1 MNFVEYIT
9 SLAPE
14 GETALLVQQKAI
26 MRDGV
31 QKTHGDGTLAYTWP
45 AYLPGRKTD
54 GAWYLNTGCF
64 MLDRFRDG
72 KPSAS
77 SANAA
82 FVLCMML
89 DDVGTEKAPNTPPLP
104 PTWVMETSPGSFQW
118 GYAFSAQP
126 TTGDYTAAIKAIA
139 AAGYTDPGATNA
151 VRNFRIPGSINLK
164 PGRDS
169 FASRLVEF
177 HPDRE
182 YSLPEICEALGVTPD
197 EADTASHKALRLA
210 DTGADTV
217 LQWMNEHGLVLSR
230 TNAEGWCGVVCPNHA
245 AHTDGQIEA
254 RYRPLDRS
262 FCCYHGHC
270 EDLNSTAFLDWVFEQ
285 GGPRVQHGLR
295 NELLAERMA
304 KVRERLTPTD
314 EFPDAAAARVAE
326 VDRAEMGRIERAA
339 WYERFAYIMAD
350 NGYFDLDTRRDLT
363 RANFDAQFR
372 HIACKSIRSGRNI
385 EASVAF
391 DENRQGGGGRT
402 LQGLTYAPGETA
414 LVYRSGDV
422 YGNTWLNARPAVV
435 GAAGDVSPWLDH
447 VEALIPEAVERE
459 HVLDVLAF
467 KVQNPKVKVNHAILH
482 GGDEGIGKD
491 TLYAPFIW
499 AVCGP
504 DLKNYGL
511 VDGKKL
517 DSDFDY
523 HYQSEVVVLNELR
536 ETDASARRALANKL
550 KPIIAA
556 PPDVISINRKNRA
569 PYDLVN
575 RLLVLA
581 FTNDYVPLTLP
592 SQDRRWFAVWST
604 VGRLSAEASVKLWNW
619 YKAGGFEACAA
630 WLYARDVA
638 AFNPAAAPPVTD
650 WKRNLVESSMSAA
663 EGYLL
668 DMMQTRR
675 GEFAKGVVGG
685 PWHAVC
691 SRLAALA
698 PAGTFIAP
706 NTLFHALKEAGW
718 KDLGR
723 VSAPELPTKKHLFVA
738 PDMARM
744 SKSDLRRMVEPPAP
758 PTLSVVKGSGNV

>member
-1 MNFVEYIT
+1 
-9 SLAPE
+9 
-14 GETALLVQQKAI
+14 
-26 MRDGV
+26 
-31 QKTHGDGTLAYTWP
+31 
-45 AYLPGRKTD
+45 
-54 GAWYLNTGCF
+54 
-64 MLDRFRDG
+64 
-72 KPSAS
+72 
-77 SANAA
+77 
-82 FVLCMML
+82 
-89 DDVGTEKAPNTPPLP
+89 
-104 PTWVMETSPGSFQW
+104 
-118 GYAFSAQP
+118 
-126 TTGDYTAAIKAIA
+126 
-139 AAGYTDPGATNA
+139 
-151 VRNFRIPGSINLK
+151 
-164 PGRDS
+164 
-169 FASRLVEF
+169 
-177 HPDRE
+177 
-182 YSLPEICEALGVTPD
+182 
-197 EADTASHKALRLA
+197 
-210 DTGADTV
+210 
-217 LQWMNEHGLVLSR
+217 
-230 TNAEGWCGVVCPNHA
+230 
-245 AHTDGQIEA
+245 
-254 RYRPLDRS
+254 
-262 FCCYHGHC
+262 
-270 EDLNSTAFLDWVFEQ
+270 
-285 GGPRVQHGLR
+285 
-295 NELLAERMA
+295 MA
-304 KVRERLTPTD
+304 KVRDRLTPTD

-350 NGYFDLDTRRDLT
+350 NGYFDLETRRDLT
-363 RANFDAQFR
+363 RPNFDAQFR

-422 YGNTWLNARPAVV
+422 YGNTWLNARPVVV
-435 GAAGDVSPWLDH
+435 GAAGDVSPWLEH

-467 KVQNPKVKVNHAILH
+467 KVQNPQVKVNHAILH

-604 VGRLSAEASVKLWNW
+604 AARLSAEASVKLWTW

-630 WLYARDVA
+630 WLYARDVS

-668 DMMQTRR
+668 ELMETRR

-698 PAGTFIAP
+698 PAGTFIGP
-706 NTLFHALKEAGW
+706 NNLFHALKEAGW

-723 VSAPELPTKKHLFVA
+723 VSSGELPTKKHLFVA

-758 PTLSVVKGSGNV
+758 PTLSVVKGSG